1 MAKTG
6 GFKFMIEVRKL
17 TKYFGTKKAVDEI
30 SFTVEKGEIL
40 GFLGPNAAGKSTTMR
55 MITGFIPPSAG
66 TAVIGGS
73 DIITDSLSARQKIGY
88 LPENAPAYPDMTVY
102 SFLDFC
108 AQIRGYAGTG
118 RKRKIE
124 ETIDRCFL
132 TTVRYQAINTL
143 SKGYKQ
149 RVCFAQSIIHDPEYL
164 ILDEPTDGLDPNQKH
179 EVRLM
184 IQNMASE
191 KAIIL
196 STHILDEMD
205 AVCTRAIIIADGH
218 IVADETPD
226 DLRKKSSFHGAV
238 TLAIACGDPQKLIL
252 FLPKVPGIRSVELLP
267 SNDGK
272 TKVRVFPENKEQSIV
287 ERLLEAL
294 IKKKYTIQSILI
306 EQGRLDEVF
315 RMITT
320 QSAIEQDIPLKKARL
335 SERLR
340 ALPELRSKQPTKSE
354 EI

>member
-1 MAKTG
+1 
-6 GFKFMIEVRKL
+6 MIEVRKL

-30 SFTVEKGEIL
+30 SFVVEKGEIL

-55 MITGFIPPSAG
+55 MVTGFIPPSGG

-73 DIITDSLSARQKIGY
+73 DITTDSLSARQKIGY

-102 SFLDFC
+102 GFLDFC
-108 AQIRGYAGTG
+108 AQIRGFAGID
-118 RKRKIE
+118 RKSKIE
-124 ETIDRCFL
+124 ETIERCFL
-132 TTVRYQAINTL
+132 TTVRHQTINTL

-184 IQNMASE
+184 IRNMAAE
-191 KAIIL
+191 KVIIL

-205 AVCTRAIIIADGH
+205 AVCTRAIVIADGR
-218 IVADETPD
+218 IVADQTPD
-226 DLRKKSSFHGAV
+226 DLRRKSSVHGAV
-238 TLAIACGDPQKLIL
+238 TLAIAGGETQSIIACLKN
-252 FLPKVPGIRSVELLP
+252 VPGVKSVEILS
-267 SNDGK
+267 SNDGN
-272 TKVRVFPENKEQSIV
+272 TRVRVFPENKEQSIAESLLAELIQKQYMVQSTFV
-287 ERLLEAL
+287 E
-294 IKKKYTIQSILI
+294 K
-306 EQGRLDEVF
+306 GHLDEVF

-320 QSAIEQDIPLKKARL
+320 ESAIEKDIPLKKAQL

-340 ALPELRSKQPTKSE
+340 ALPELRSQQSQKSE

>member
-1 MAKTG
+1 
-6 GFKFMIEVRKL
+6 MIEVRKL

-30 SFTVEKGEIL
+30 SFAVEKGEIL

-55 MITGFIPPSAG
+55 MVTGFIPPSGG

-102 SFLDFC
+102 GFLDFC
-108 AQIRGYAGTG
+108 AQIRGFAGID

-124 ETIDRCFL
+124 ETINRCFL
-132 TTVRYQAINTL
+132 TTVRHQTISTL

-184 IQNMASE
+184 IRNMAAE

-205 AVCTRAIIIADGH
+205 AVCTRAIVIADGR

-226 DLRKKSSFHGAV
+226 DLRKKSSVHGAV
-238 TLAIACGDPQKLIL
+238 TLAIVGGDTQNLIACLKS
-252 FLPKVPGIRSVELLP
+252 VPGTRSVEILS
-267 SNDGK
+267 SNKG
-272 TKVRVFPENKEQSIV
+272 TTRVRVFPEDKEQSIT
-287 ERLLEAL
+287 ESLLAVL
-294 IKKKYTIQSILI
+294 IKKQFTVQSTFV

-320 QSAIEQDIPLKKARL
+320 QAAIENDIPLKKARL
-335 SERLR
+335 SEKLR
-340 ALPELRSKQPTKSE
+340 GLPEFRSQQPTKSE

>member
-1 MAKTG
+1 
-6 GFKFMIEVRKL
+6 MIEVRKL
-17 TKYFGTKKAVDEI
+17 TKYFGTKRAVDEL
-30 SFTVEKGEIL
+30 SFSVEKGEIL

-55 MITGFIPPSAG
+55 MVTGFIPPSGG

-73 DIITDSLSARQKIGY
+73 DIINDSLSARRKIGY

-102 SFLDFC
+102 GFLDFC
-108 AQIRGYAGTG
+108 AQIRGFFGTD

-124 ETIDRCFL
+124 ETLDRCFL
-132 TTVRYQAINTL
+132 STVRHQTINTL

-184 IQNMASE
+184 IRNMAAE

-205 AVCTRAIIIADGH
+205 AVCTRAVIIADGR

-226 DLRKKSSFHGAV
+226 DLRKRSALHGAV
-238 TLAIACGDPQKLIL
+238 TLSIAGGDTVNLVDCLK
-252 FLPKVPGIRSVELLP
+252 KVPGTESVEIL
-267 SNDGK
+267 SSGDG
-272 TKVRVFPENKEQSIV
+272 TANVRVYPENKEQSIA
-287 ERLLEAL
+287 ERLLAVL
-294 IKKKYTIQSILI
+294 IEKHYTIKSTFV

-320 QSAIEQDIPLKKARL
+320 HSTHDNNISLKKAQL
-335 SERLR
+335 TGRLR
-340 ALPELRSKQPTKSE
+340 GLPEFRSQQPQNSE

>member
-1 MAKTG
+1 
-6 GFKFMIEVRKL
+6 MIEVRKL

-30 SFTVEKGEIL
+30 SFAVEKGEIL

-55 MITGFIPPSAG
+55 MVTGFIPPSGG
-66 TAVIGGS
+66 TAIIGGS
-73 DIITDSLSARQKIGY
+73 DIITDSLTARQKIGY

-102 SFLDFC
+102 GFLDFC
-108 AQIRGYAGTG
+108 GQIRGFFGTD

-132 TTVRYQAINTL
+132 KTVRHQTISTL

-149 RVCFAQSIIHDPEYL
+149 RVCFAQSIIHNPEYL

-184 IQNMASE
+184 IRNMSAE

-205 AVCTRAIIIADGH
+205 AVCTRAIVIADGR

-226 DLRKKSSFHGAV
+226 DLRKKSSVHGAV
-238 TLAIACGDPQKLIL
+238 TLAIAGGDTRGLIACL
-252 FLPKVPGIRSVELLP
+252 KNVPGTKSVEILS
-267 SNDGK
+267 SNDR
-272 TKVRVFPENKEQSIV
+272 TTQVRVYPEKKEQSIA
-287 ERLLEAL
+287 ESLLAAL
-294 IKKKYTIQSILI
+294 IKNQYAVQSTFV

-320 QSAIEQDIPLKKARL
+320 QSAMENDIPLKKAKL
-335 SERLR
+335 NEKLR
-340 ALPELRSKQPTKSE
+340 GLPEFCSQQQNKSE